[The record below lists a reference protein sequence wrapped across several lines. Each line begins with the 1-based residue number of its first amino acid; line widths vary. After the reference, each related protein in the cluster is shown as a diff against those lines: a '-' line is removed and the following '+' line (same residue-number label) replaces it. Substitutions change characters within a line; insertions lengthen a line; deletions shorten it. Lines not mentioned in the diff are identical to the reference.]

1 VAESRE
7 DILEQIEAH
16 RAAIFGLEQRLAER
30 GPSSWPP
37 VGFYLTFY
45 VVSGLMIG
53 ILGSLASFLFN
64 VAGSLVMRQDPL
76 LFLRVYG
83 TVFLGARALTTEDLN
98 FFMLVAVVHFSVG
111 AAAGAVFHVLVNRF
125 VGPSPLLRIGLGGL
139 YGLLIWAVNFYGVI
153 VWLQPLLVG
162 HAYVLE
168 LMPMGVAIA
177 THVVYGLVLGILQ
190 PLGRFVPYR
199 PEAV

>member
-1 VAESRE
+1 MAESRE

-16 RAAIFGLEQRLAER
+16 RVAIFGLEQRLAER

-83 TVFLGARALTTEDLN
+83 TVFLGARALTTEDGEEPDREREDAEELPAAEADGRPRAALGERAEESRRHRA
-98 FFMLVAVVHFSVG
+98 LVARETTRCQ
-111 AAAGAVFHVLVNRF
+111 AGGVAEFRKARR
-125 VGPSPLLRIGLGGL
+125 GISQAREAPRARSPL
-139 YGLLIWAVNFYGVI
+139 
-153 VWLQPLLVG
+153 
-162 HAYVLE
+162 
-168 LMPMGVAIA
+168 
-177 THVVYGLVLGILQ
+177 
-190 PLGRFVPYR
+190 
-199 PEAV
+199 